1 MKALQQEI
9 VDALKIGATRCE
21 DLRDFYDEFSR
32 FTYIYNDE
40 SLKLRQLAAKVESAR
55 CENCA
60 HYVPEEDDEGC
71 DMVMLEFQGPE
82 FGCWFFEQKDKSK

>member
-21 DLRDFYDEFSR
+21 DLRDCCDEFSR

-55 CENCA
+55 CENCQC
-60 HYVPEEDDEGC
+60 YDTFNNYC
-71 DMVMLEFQGPE
+71 DKTKLHMATYDI
-82 FGCWFFEQKDKSK
+82 CWSFEPNEKPK